1 MNASIVGERSPG
13 ALDDPRC
20 SWQPEGERMKGDP
33 NVTRIEVNPDAQ
45 ETTRQGTRAQELAGK
60 VRNVQRAACCIVG
73 GGPAGAMLG
82 LLLARKGVDVLVLE
96 KHGDFLRDFRGDT
109 IHPSTMEIMDE
120 LGLAEKLLRVK
131 HTKAPRL
138 RFRTPQGTVTVA
150 DFRRLKTRFPYVAF
164 MPQWDFLDFVT
175 GEAKRYP
182 NFRLQMNA
190 EVKELVED
198 AGVIRGV
205 RYEAPD
211 GAHEV
216 RAPLTVAAD
225 GRHSRVRERSGL
237 EVIETGPPIDALW
250 FRLPRRE
257 EDPEETSGYI
267 GAGRVLVL
275 INRGDYWQ
283 TAYVIP
289 KGADRR
295 VREAGL
301 EAFRR
306 SIGEAVPYVA
316 DRTGEL
322 RDWEQVK
329 LLSVQVDHLRRWHRP
344 GLLCIGDAAHAM
356 SPVGGVGINL
366 AIQDA
371 VAAANALAKPLL
383 EGSVGVRHLRSVQRR
398 REIPTR
404 AIQGFQT
411 MAHRRVFGPAVSSGG
426 LPSPPAPLR
435 ALLRLRAVRDL
446 PARMMAFGVWP
457 VHVDR

>member
-1 MNASIVGERSPG
+1 MTDTKVEPG
-13 ALDDPRC
+13 A
-20 SWQPEGERMKGDP
+20 
-33 NVTRIEVNPDAQ
+33 Q
-45 ETTRQGTRAQELAGK
+45 EAARQGTRPQEFDGEA
-60 VRNVQRAACCIVG
+60 RNVQRAACCIVG

-138 RFRTPQGTVTVA
+138 RFRTPRGTVTVA

-182 NFRLQMNA
+182 NFRLEMNA
-190 EVKELVED
+190 EVTELLEEG
-198 AGVIRGV
+198 GVIRGV
-205 RYEAPD
+205 RYETHD

-216 RAPLTVAAD
+216 RAALTVAAD

-237 EVIETGPPIDALW
+237 EVVETGPPIDALW

-267 GAGRVLVL
+267 GAGKVLVL

-306 SIGEAVPYVA
+306 SIGEAVPYVS
-316 DRTGEL
+316 DRTDEL

-329 LLSVQVDHLRRWHRP
+329 LLSVQIDHLRRWHRP

-383 EGSVGVRHLRSVQRR
+383 EGNVGIRHLRSVQLR

-404 AIQGFQT
+404 AIQVFQT
-411 MAHRRVFGPAVSSGG
+411 MAHRRVFAPAVSSGG
-426 LPSPPAPLR
+426 LPSPPAPVR
-435 ALLRLRAVRDL
+435 AFLRLRAVRDL
-446 PARMMAFGVWP
+446 PSRIIAFGVWP